1 MFRKAKDESR
11 LDEEIERATSLM
23 SRIHPGTKEF
33 SDMNAYLNLLY
44 KAKEHE
50 APDRISKDTIAVI
63 AGNLTGIAMIIAYER
78 VHVVTSKALGFV
90 MKAR

>member
-1 MFRKAKDESR
+1 MFRKSTDESK
-11 LDEEIERATSLM
+11 LEQEIERATSLIA
-23 SRIHPGTKEF
+23 RCHPGTKEF
-33 SDMNAYLNLLY
+33 QDVNTYLNLLY

-63 AGNLTGIAMIIAYER
+63 VGNLTGIGMIIAYER